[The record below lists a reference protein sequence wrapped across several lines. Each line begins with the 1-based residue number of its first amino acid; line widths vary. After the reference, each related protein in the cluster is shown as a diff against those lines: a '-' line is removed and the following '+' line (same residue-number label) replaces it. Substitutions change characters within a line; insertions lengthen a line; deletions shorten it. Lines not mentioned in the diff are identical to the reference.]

1 MDVQPNLPSYY
12 PPSAQPPAAWAPPQ
26 PSALACTQCGS
37 ENVRTVPMVHAGGI
51 SNTTSK
57 TSGTGVGLGRGGLGV
72 GFGSAT
78 THGVSQT
85 QLSQSLAPPGAPS
98 LFKRLLLVLV
108 GAWLISGASSS
119 VVGATLGGLVFLG
132 ALGGLG
138 YWAWTNYVER
148 RDEYR
153 VAHDRWQKSFLCDRC
168 GTVFVPAAMMP
179 RQPDIVS

>member
-1 MDVQPNLPSYY
+1 MQPQPDLPSYQ
-12 PPSAQPPAAWAPPQ
+12 PPLAHVPAAWAPQ
-26 PSALACTQCGS
+26 PSALACTRCGS

-57 TSGTGVGLGRGGLGV
+57 TRGTGIGLGRGGLGV

-85 QLSQSLAPPGAPS
+85 QLSQSLAPPSAPS
-98 LFKRLLLVLV
+98 LFKRLLLVFV
-108 GAWLISGASSS
+108 GAWLISNASAS
-119 VVGATLGGLVFLG
+119 VVGSTVSGLVFFA

-138 YWAWTNYVER
+138 YWAWTTYVPR
-148 RDEYR
+148 RDEHR
-153 VAHDRWQKSFLCDRC
+153 AALDTWKRSFLCDRC
-168 GTVFVPAAMMP
+168 GSVFVPAAVLP